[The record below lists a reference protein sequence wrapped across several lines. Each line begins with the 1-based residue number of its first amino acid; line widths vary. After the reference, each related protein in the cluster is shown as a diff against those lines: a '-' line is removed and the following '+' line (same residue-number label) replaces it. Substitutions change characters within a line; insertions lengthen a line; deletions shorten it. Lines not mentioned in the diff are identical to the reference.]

1 MTINLKGTTLN
12 IFCRIKQ
19 LLLYFRY
26 LIDSYWYKQLRKYL
40 GLSQN
45 GYDTTTTQ
53 EGHAP
58 APSESQSPDPTNHP
72 GPIDNTRLYKEK
84 ASDQDIADDEN
95 LPSQNSTEIRD
106 HMIDDLD
113 YTVVPQEG
121 WDLLVQTFGTTAGQE
136 PVARKVVEHGMFVK
150 HCKVEVYKVEFLLA
164 EHGEPDKTVKMRFSK
179 ADTLC
184 KYCYINHKHFFGT
197 QKHLQ
202 PY

>member
-1 MTINLKGTTLN
+1 
-12 IFCRIKQ
+12 
-19 LLLYFRY
+19 

-45 GYDTTTTQ
+45 GYDTTTQ
-53 EGHAP
+53 EGNVP

-184 KYCYINHKHFFGT
+184 KYCYIATINISMLLISLIIHFFIT
-197 QKHLQ
+197 AKF
-202 PY
+202 

>member
-1 MTINLKGTTLN
+1 MRL
-12 IFCRIKQ
+12 
-19 LLLYFRY
+19 RY

-45 GYDTTTTQ
+45 GYDTAQ
-53 EGHAP
+53 ETSGQPGA
-58 APSESQSPDPTNHP
+58 ETVCPDPTNHP
-72 GPIDNTRLYKEK
+72 GPIDNTRLFKEK
-84 ASDQDIADDEN
+84 TNE
-95 LPSQNSTEIRD
+95 QNSGDEDNSLAIKSEIRD

-121 WDLLVQTFGTTAGQE
+121 WTLLVETFGTTLGQE

-164 EHGEPDKTVKMRFSK
+164 EHGNPEKTVKKRFSK

-184 KYCYINHKHFFGT
+184 KY
-197 QKHLQ
+197 
-202 PY
+202 